1 MTRSIGSRIKILSQK
16 QILTPLENI
25 RKNKLF
31 SLAGFS
37 LFELLVVVAII
48 GGLLALSLPR
58 FRATSNNLRF
68 DNFCQNLI
76 SRMRYLQERA
86 SVEQKS
92 FKINFD
98 LNNNIIDI
106 EFREEDSEDYI
117 DLKGLLG
124 KSITIP
130 KGFQIV
136 ISESNIF
143 FYPDGTI
150 NGEDIQIS
158 SNENSANIYI
168 KQSIGRIEFE
178 KQ

>member
-1 MTRSIGSRIKILSQK
+1 
-16 QILTPLENI
+16 
-25 RKNKLF
+25 
-31 SLAGFS
+31 
-37 LFELLVVVAII
+37 
-48 GGLLALSLPR
+48 
-58 FRATSNNLRF
+58 
-68 DNFCQNLI
+68 
-76 SRMRYLQERA
+76 MRYLQERA